1 MGPLVIMV
9 VLVCGYWYTENHYPS
24 RTRQARSSGW
34 IAYFYVAMHGAKF
47 ALQGFF
53 GVALIYVALFLLS
66 LLLSVPH
73 LFFPDYAV
81 QDYYSWLTRTTLM
94 NYPLFFELGLALA
107 ALRAWR
113 AGEAAR
119 RAMRD
124 GKSSMAEYRKVARED
139 GMESLLLQAI
149 EEEKLVFV
157 TLKSRK
163 VYIGYVAA
171 PRIEHT
177 QTQHLALI
185 PYISGYRDKETLR
198 FCEQHRYYELYLAQN
213 ITPDSEPLN
222 LQHFRHLIPMAEVEA
237 VSLFD
242 VATYKIFDQFSV
254 TPQAE

>member
-24 RTRQARSSGW
+24 RTRQARSTGW
-34 IAYFYVAMHGAKF
+34 LAYFYVAMHGAKF

-53 GVALIYVALFLLS
+53 GMALVYVALLLLS

-73 LFFPDYAV
+73 LFVADYAV
-81 QDYYSWLTRTTLM
+81 RDYTSWLTDTTLM
-94 NYPLFFELGLALA
+94 NYPLFFELALALA
-107 ALRAWR
+107 CLRAWR
-113 AGEAAR
+113 AGETAR

-124 GKSSMAEYRKVARED
+124 GASSMAEYRKVARED

-177 QTQHLALI
+177 QTQHLAII
-185 PYISGYRDKETLR
+185 PYISGYRDKDTLR
-198 FCEQHRYYELYLAQN
+198 YCEQHRYYELYLSQN
-213 ITPDSEPLN
+213 ITASSTPLN
-222 LQHFRHLIPMAEVEA
+222 LQHFRHLIPMEEVEA

-242 VATYKIFDQFSV
+242 AATYKIFDQFS
-254 TPQAE
+254 TAPQPE